1 MAFFKTNLKT
11 GIESES
17 SPYRYI
23 LTITIGVDGQANYP
37 FIDEDTLLIQ
47 RKNVAGNDI
56 DVFKGVIRATDF
68 KLLARRQ
75 PSEGKDHYRTNTWTL
90 IFYNEQTMQ
99 EAIEV
104 LKKQMDRL
112 AVEVPIQY
120 NSDRY
125 RTVTHISQI

>member
-1 MAFFKTNLKT
+1 MAFFKTNFKT
-11 GIESES
+11 VIDSNGS
-17 SPYRYI
+17 SHRYV
-23 LTITIGVDGQANYP
+23 LTITIGVDGAANYP

-47 RKNVAGNDI
+47 RKNIAGNDI
-56 DVFKGVIRATDF
+56 DVFKGVIRAPDF

-104 LKKQMDRL
+104 LKNQMDKL